1 MKDLD
6 LKEAVQVLRATPGTL
21 AVLLDGAPESWLSEN
36 EGGDSW
42 SSYDIVGHLVHGE
55 KTDWITRARTILE
68 HGESRTFEPFDRFAQ
83 FRDSAGRNV
92 DDLLDEFG
100 KLRAENVAEL
110 EAWSLTEADLDR
122 TGTHPALGTVTLR
135 QLIATWVVHDLGHIR
150 QIARVLAKQYAGEV
164 GPWEQYLRVVSE

>member
-42 SSYDIVGHLVHGE
+42 SSFDIVGHLVHGE

-92 DDLLDEFG
+92 DDLLDESG
-100 KLRAENVAEL
+100 KLRADNVAEL

>member
-42 SSYDIVGHLVHGE
+42 SSFDIVGHLVHGE